1 MHDDINFNYLK
12 IETCVYKIYRLR
24 YAFIII
30 TIIFE

>member
-12 IETCVYKIYRLR
+12 IETRVYKIYRLR
-24 YAFIII
+24 YAFISI